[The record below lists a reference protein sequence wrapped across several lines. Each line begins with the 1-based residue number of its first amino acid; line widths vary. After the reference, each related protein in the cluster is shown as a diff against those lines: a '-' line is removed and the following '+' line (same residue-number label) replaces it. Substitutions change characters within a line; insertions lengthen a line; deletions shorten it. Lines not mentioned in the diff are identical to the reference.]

1 MIEDRIKRYWTRRAH
16 DFSTVRK
23 NELKNHLRVA
33 WLQELS
39 AHLPTSSPIRAL
51 DIGTGSGFFPYCW
64 QKREFRWKV
73 LT

>member
-33 WLQELS
+33 WLQE
-39 AHLPTSSPIRAL
+39 
-51 DIGTGSGFFPYCW
+51 FFPYCW

>member
-33 WLQELS
+33 WLQELVLTFPPP
-39 AHLPTSSPIRAL
+39 LPSVHWTSGQVA
-51 DIGTGSGFFPYCW
+51 DFFPYCW